1 MLTYEQRKS
10 VLYKYYNT
18 SNDSARFLV
27 GLFIA
32 RNLSRRTA
40 FVEFNRS

>member
-18 SNDSARFLV
+18 SNDSARLLIR
-27 GLFIA
+27 LFTTL
-32 RNLSRRTA
+32 NLSRRTA